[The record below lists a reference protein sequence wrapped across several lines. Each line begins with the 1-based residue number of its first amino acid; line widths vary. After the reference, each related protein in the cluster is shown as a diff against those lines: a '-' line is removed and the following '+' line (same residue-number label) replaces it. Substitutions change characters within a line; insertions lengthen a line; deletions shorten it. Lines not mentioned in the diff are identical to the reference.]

1 MLVALLI
8 KILTIGDDQA
18 LSDDYL
24 KLIIVIIALH
34 GFYCSFK
41 FYRISAEFVTIN
53 RHYLDAQARLWLRHY
68 NNRLLGVLELYACQL
83 PTSRRPCLT
92 PPPHTAVTRG
102 PTVMSSR

>member
-18 LSDDYL
+18 LWEDYL

-34 GFYCSFK
+34 GFYCGFK

-53 RHYLDAQARLWLRHY
+53 RHIWMLKPVSGLDFTIIDFLVFWSCMRANCQPHA
-68 NNRLLGVLELYACQL
+68 VLA
-83 PTSRRPCLT
+83 
-92 PPPHTAVTRG
+92 
-102 PTVMSSR
+102 